1 MEVSVVHDE
10 HGAEHGDGMASVG
23 HDEHG
28 AEHGHGMLRK
38 RKSSVDRILQ
48 EHNEEHFDT
57 LARFRKHMRDTAE
70 AFLTADVDQSKALSF
85 EEFKEVVPAELRA
98 DQEVSESTLRELFNV
113 SRLEGL
119 YLCPYTPCSR
129 RDRTLRTLT
138 TRPTFEPRSRDR
150 ARMPMGMARSLNKST
165 FSGHC
170 DGLSSSQT
178 TRVASCSIGRST
190 TGLATVRS
198 IWRSSQR
205 PPTTSALERWRT
217 ICSQSSTP
225 TAAVC

>member
-1 MEVSVVHDE
+1 ME
-10 HGAEHGDGMASVG
+10 ASD

-48 EHNEEHFDT
+48 EHNEEHSDT
-57 LARFRKHMRDTAE
+57 AERFRKHMRDTAE

-113 SRLEGL
+113 SRLESL
-119 YLCPYTPCSR
+119 NLCPSPCSC
-129 RDRTLRTLT
+129 RDRTLRTLRTLT

-165 FSGHC
+165 FSGRC